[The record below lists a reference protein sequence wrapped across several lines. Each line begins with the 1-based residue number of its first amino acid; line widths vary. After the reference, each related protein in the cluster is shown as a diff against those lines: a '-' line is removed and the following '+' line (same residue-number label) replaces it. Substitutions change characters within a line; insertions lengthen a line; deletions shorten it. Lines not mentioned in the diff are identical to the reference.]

1 MARKWWFTAA
11 AALVTATLYRN
22 RLRAYLEQASANVR
36 AFDLPSARAYD
47 AQVASILEGL
57 GSGSSVLG
65 TSGLMAYIG
74 WGQLKPYVTSEER
87 PDEKQ
92 N

>member
-11 AALVTATLYRN
+11 TALVTATLYRN

-65 TSGLMAYIG
+65 NQ
-74 WGQLKPYVTSEER
+74 W
-87 PDEKQ
+87 PDGVHRLGATQ
-92 N
+92 AIRHLGGAS